1 MVWCY
6 DEPGGTFYRAF
17 CPPSLLLALSRTFK
31 FATTNQPTLENIQNI
46 CNSEHN
52 IHSNGIMFSC
62 VPGQFVF
69 QVALLVLMN
78 LSVSVQFLLSCLFVC
93 RIYSPE
99 CWDRDG
105 KLGYQEPGRTSPN
118 FFTQTGRRRIN
129 LAYRVQNVILYTQ
142 TGVKQIED
150 PVLSSAIRF
159 SKPFQM
165 LGHFWNTFLI
175 WGERVLLA
183 IQTKNIAKLDLRG
196 R

>member
-1 MVWCY
+1 MQLWTQHCI
-6 DEPGGTFYRAF
+6 D
-17 CPPSLLLALSRTFK
+17 
-31 FATTNQPTLENIQNI
+31 
-46 CNSEHN
+46 
-52 IHSNGIMFSC
+52 SNGVVLLKVFLCSWSIY
-62 VPGQFVF
+62 VPGCTFSFCAFSVF
-69 QVALLVLMN
+69 A
-78 LSVSVQFLLSCLFVC
+78 QFLLGCCLFVC
-93 RIYSPE
+93 WIYSPE

-150 PVLSSAIRF
+150 HVLSSAIRF
-159 SKPFQM
+159 SKHFQM

-183 IQTKNIAKLDLRG
+183 IKSIQTKNIAKLDLRG
-196 R
+196 HFAER